1 MPKPEICGC
10 SQSEALKTEAEV
22 YRKALEQAHKDLG
35 DIRRDAVI
43 AGATACAMTTFGARE
58 RISAALNAVRS

>member
-22 YRKALEQAHKDLG
+22 YRKAWAKVAKLSKARKPGQDRVSMSSWLTS
-35 DIRRDAVI
+35 VI
-43 AGATACAMTTFGARE
+43 AR
-58 RISAALNAVRS
+58 AAK